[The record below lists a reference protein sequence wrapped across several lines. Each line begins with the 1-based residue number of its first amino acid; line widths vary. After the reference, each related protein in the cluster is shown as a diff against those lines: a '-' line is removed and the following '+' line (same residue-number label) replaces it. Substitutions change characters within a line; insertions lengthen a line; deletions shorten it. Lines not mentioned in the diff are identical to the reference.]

1 MGISY
6 LSRFCAAVFL
16 AATLSP
22 ALAATDKPNYF
33 YNAATKTWIPSRDAV
48 ITPQGTIINNSAA
61 VQAQRYLDGQ
71 GGFVNKSTVHANFP
85 AVKKTVPI
93 TIDAK
98 TPPSKTK
105 LAAKNLLKGGVAGI
119 VLSEGLNQLFN
130 GLDWVMGEGGKI
142 QRVDTVPSSP
152 DDGGGMWCAPG
163 GTPCS
168 GSPQGFVANLNA
180 RGPSDWQWP
189 YTFDGQSNHRLA
201 HFRNAQN
208 GRGNISRSV
217 DVECSPPYSFNSDYH
232 CVLTS
237 TFPVADNDIDTA
249 VDSSYAPTVDDW
261 DWLAPYMDP
270 TAIEITDL
278 PRLMSPPVTK
288 TIYDADGNPVQV
300 SETNIWHDFDIRN
313 NDSTQPEID
322 VKTTEETKVYEGGT
336 LVSTNTTTST
346 SSADPDAAPSAD
358 GGGDFEIPTDCDFM
372 PTVCAF
378 IDWFKD
384 DDLGDEPDLKSIMKD
399 DEDFAKTKTISFGAA
414 VCPAPYTIQIPSLGM
429 SADLSF
435 EFFCQFAE
443 YAKALVLAAAYIF
456 AAYISLGVARG

>member
-1 MGISY
+1 MGLLNIS
-6 LSRFCAAVFL
+6 RVCAAVFL
-16 AATLSP
+16 AAAISP

-61 VQAQRYLDGQ
+61 AQAQRYLDGQ

-98 TPPSKTK
+98 TPPSRTK
-105 LAAKNLLKGGVAGI
+105 LAAKNLLKGGIAGI

-130 GLDWVMGEGGKI
+130 GLDWVMGEGGTIRKI
-142 QRVDTVPSSP
+142 GTPVYSELGSCVGCGERSSRRRSNASYANCAQP
-152 DDGGGMWCAPG
+152 IVSGEICVIGNATGANYCARTANDNPLVGYRPGAANTATCYYSSTIPAPEPHLAPLSPQDIDDG
-163 GTPCS
+163 
-168 GSPQGFVANLNA
+168 
-180 RGPSDWQWP
+180 
-189 YTFDGQSNHRLA
+189 
-201 HFRNAQN
+201 
-208 GRGNISRSV
+208 
-217 DVECSPPYSFNSDYH
+217 
-232 CVLTS
+232 
-237 TFPVADNDIDTA
+237 
-249 VDSSYAPTVDDW
+249 VDSSYVPHVSDYE
-261 DWLAPYMDP
+261 WLAPYMDP

-414 VCPAPYTIQIPSLGM
+414 VCPAPHTIQIPSLGM
-429 SADLSF
+429 SVDLSF

-443 YAKALVLAAAYIF
+443 YARALVLAAAYIF